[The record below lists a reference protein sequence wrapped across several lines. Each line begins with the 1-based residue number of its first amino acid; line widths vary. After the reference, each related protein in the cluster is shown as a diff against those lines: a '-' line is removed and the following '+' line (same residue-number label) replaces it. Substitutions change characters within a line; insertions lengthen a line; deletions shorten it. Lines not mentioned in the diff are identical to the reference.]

1 MKKLLILVSAFSF
14 FALPL
19 QAGVILPSIFA
30 AEFCSLRDKGLGFK
44 EAMDIAVKGSFIE
57 GEPKRVLFEGVMVDE
72 DVLQSYEAIKS
83 QCPQH
88 V

>member
-1 MKKLLILVSAFSF
+1 
-14 FALPL
+14 
-19 QAGVILPSIFA
+19 
-30 AEFCSLRDKGLGFK
+30 
-44 EAMDIAVKGSFIE
+44 MDIAVKGSFIE

-88 V
+88 VE